1 LNSKWNTFI
10 ERGIEDE
17 QIRTLANVLYNF
29 REKIFEKIDT
39 IRKDNFKIF
48 DKEQN
53 SFTSQFEM
61 FLQNFFNNNYD
72 LNKSNYELKI
82 YEKAYNNFKKSFY
95 NYLNKRLNEK
105 LICEIIFENGY
116 SLYMLF
122 EALEK
127 INKKII
133 FRINHNEIEAYV
145 TNESKICLMRVLFK
159 VKNFQFYY
167 FRPIE
172 ISINLNNLTTL
183 LKCRKNDKIETH
195 LIFKED
201 GLNLYL
207 YSKINKSK
215 INRTLK
221 EIEENLEDD
230 GILEELLE
238 LEHSGF
244 FEIDESK
251 VNYLISQSGR
261 FSKTIKLTLSKKF
274 IKFSE
279 ENSIG
284 TGDIVWKRELIPNL
298 EVESKKISV
307 YFSIE
312 YFKILTNFMF
322 GLNPM
327 IQIFLEK
334 VIPIK
339 MRIDFKSLEETY
351 GLLFIAQRELF

>member
-1 LNSKWNTFI
+1 MNSKWKAFI

-17 QIRTLANVLYNF
+17 QIRTLANTLYNF

-39 IRKDNFKIF
+39 ITKDNFKIF

-53 SFTSQFEM
+53 RFTSQFEM
-61 FLQNFFNNNYD
+61 FLQKFFNDNYD
-72 LNKSNYELKI
+72 LSKSNYKLKI
-82 YEKAYNNFKKSFY
+82 YEKAYNNFKMSFY

-105 LICEIIFENGY
+105 IICEIIFENGY
-116 SLYMLF
+116 SLYKLF

-133 FRINHNEIEAYV
+133 FRINQNKIEAYI

-159 VKNFQFYY
+159 VKNYQFYY

-172 ISINLNNLTTL
+172 ISINLNNLIPL

-201 GLNLYL
+201 QLNLEL
-207 YSKINKSK
+207 YSRINKSK
-215 INRTLK
+215 ISRTIK
-221 EIEENLEDD
+221 EVEENLEND

-244 FEIDESK
+244 FEINESK

-261 FSKTIKLTLSKKF
+261 FSKAIKLTLSKEF

-279 ENSIG
+279 ENSMG

-298 EVESKKISV
+298 EVESKVIVV

-312 YFKILTNFMF
+312 YLNILTNFMF
-322 GLNPM
+322 ELNPL

-334 VIPIK
+334 EIPMK
-339 MRIDFKSLEETY
+339 MRIDFKSLEKTY
-351 GLLFIAQRELF
+351 GLLFIAQREPF